1 MRPQYFKHRTIF
13 DFNNETN
20 DIGVPLPWKKGNE
33 DNHFLFCLYKK
44 DKTHY
49 ESFYQHH
56 LNFFSNRFP
65 DATEQ
70 EFFVQLKQIITGTI
84 GELVN
89 RKRYTSKNVQER
101 QNRMQLQ
108 EFLDYLNSIDQ
119 CLYNPQTRKR
129 SAANW
134 TRSRG

>member
-13 DFNNETN
+13 DFNNKTN
-20 DIGVPLPWKKGNE
+20 DIGFPLPWKKGNE
-33 DNHFLFCLYKK
+33 DNHFLFRLYKK

-119 CLYNPQTRKR
+119 CLFNPQTRKR